1 MAYPSSSSHSY
12 LAQVGL
18 PIRIGRAGDV
28 ASQHMQSTY
37 SARAVIMPNH
47 SGNPVVVIEPPHSQF
62 RREHI
67 ASGGAFNIAIAQP
80 VQVQQHHHSSHHGS
94 HHGSHHSSHHSSH
107 HGSHHGSHHSSSHHG
122 SHRGSHH
129 HTLET
134 ALEREQAR
142 SHALE
147 EQLIRLLNMRR

>member
-37 SARAVIMPNH
+37 SARAVIVPNH

-80 VQVQQHHHSSHHGS
+80 VQVQPVQVQPVQVQQQHHHS
-94 HHGSHHSSHHSSH
+94 
-107 HGSHHGSHHSSSHHG
+107 SHHSSSHHG
-122 SHRGSHH
+122 SHHSSHRGSHHGSHH

>member
-62 RREHI
+62 RQEHI
-67 ASGGAFNIAIAQP
+67 ARGGAFNIAIAQP
-80 VQVQQHHHSSHHGS
+80 VQPVQVQHHHG
-94 HHGSHHSSHHSSH
+94 SHHSSH

-122 SHRGSHH
+122 SHHSSSH

>member
-37 SARAVIMPNH
+37 SARAVIVPNH

-80 VQVQQHHHSSHHGS
+80 VQVQPVQVQQQHHHS
-94 HHGSHHSSHHSSH
+94 
-107 HGSHHGSHHSSSHHG
+107 SHHSSSHHG
-122 SHRGSHH
+122 SHHSSHRGSHHGSRH